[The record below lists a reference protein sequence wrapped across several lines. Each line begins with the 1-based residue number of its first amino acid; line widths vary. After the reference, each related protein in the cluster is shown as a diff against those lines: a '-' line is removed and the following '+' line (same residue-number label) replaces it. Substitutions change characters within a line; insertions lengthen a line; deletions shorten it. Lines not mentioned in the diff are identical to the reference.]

1 VDLGE
6 EKVCKNIIMDL
17 GEEKVCKN
25 IIINKK
31 RKKEEALP

>member
-1 VDLGE
+1 V
-6 EKVCKNIIMDL
+6 DL